1 MRDPFVEFDP
11 KLVPTP
17 PQNVFLTFSVFVSGL
32 FLGGITVGAFL
43 V

>member
-11 KLVPTP
+11 KLAPTP
-17 PQNVFLTFSVFVSGL
+17 PHNVFLTFSVFVSGV
-32 FLGGITVGAFL
+32 FLGAIAVGAFL